1 MSKEKL
7 QTRGIMGFEKEVNK
21 REWTNCFVKFSL
33 NSELSYSQKN
43 RVLSQFL
50 QNDRNNQFLFEVIM
64 VYGLIIE
71 TE

>member
-1 MSKEKL
+1 
-7 QTRGIMGFEKEVNK
+7 MGFEKEVNK

-33 NSELSYSQKN
+33 NSELSYSQKD
-43 RVLSQFL
+43 RMLSRFL
-50 QNDRNNQFLFEVIM
+50 QNNRNNQFLFYVIM